1 MNNNYHTVQLKLADR
16 VAESGLSKTKIC
28 QRAEVTHKLLK
39 SYCENTVQRVDL
51 NVLGRICT
59 VLECDIGD
67 LFVLIS
73 QDGDEINGAETKNK
87 YSK

>member
-1 MNNNYHTVQLKLADR
+1 M
-16 VAESGLSKTKIC
+16 
-28 QRAEVTHKLLK
+28 THKLLK

-67 LFVLIS
+67 LFILIS
-73 QDGDEINGAETKNK
+73 QDSNEENGAETKCDE
-87 YSK
+87 

>member
-1 MNNNYHTVQLKLADR
+1 MKTNYLTVRLKLADY

-28 QRAEVTHKLLK
+28 QRAEVTPKLLK
-39 SYCENTVQRVDL
+39 NYCENTVQRVDL

-67 LFVLIS
+67 LFILI
-73 QDGDEINGAETKNK
+73 QPDKDE
-87 YSK
+87 

>member
-1 MNNNYHTVQLKLADR
+1 MNDHYYTVQLKLADR

-28 QRAEVTHKLLK
+28 QKAEVTPKLLK

-67 LFVLIS
+67 LFILVPRN
-73 QDGDEINGAETKNK
+73 EI
-87 YSK
+87 